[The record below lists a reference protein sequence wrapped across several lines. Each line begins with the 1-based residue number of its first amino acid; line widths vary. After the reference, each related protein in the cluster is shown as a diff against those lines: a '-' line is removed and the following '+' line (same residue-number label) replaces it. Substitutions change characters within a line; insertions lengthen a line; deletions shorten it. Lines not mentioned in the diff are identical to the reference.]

1 MTYITLFAA
10 IITLGVIVSSFIN
23 LNSSK
28 SIRAY
33 ESLSKTLRIL
43 SVIVGS
49 GVLVYWTGSI
59 FDSQNT
65 EINSDGIVRI
75 ILLAIGVLAVG
86 NLIYFATSKYA
97 SEKQRAEVAEFRLH
111 LLEKG
116 LTLEDIEKQ
125 YYDIIDLRD
134 GRKSIAVEAKNW
146 ALDNHNKEDIKII

>member
-10 IITLGVIVSSFIN
+10 IIILGTIIGAFIN
-23 LNSSK
+23 FNSNK
-28 SIRAY
+28 AVLTY

-43 SVIVGS
+43 SVIVGA
-49 GVLVYWTGSI
+49 GILVYWNGSI
-59 FDSQNT
+59 FDNQNT
-65 EINSDGIVRI
+65 EINAGGIVRI

-97 SEKQRAEVAEFRLH
+97 SEKLRAEVAEFKLH

-116 LTLEDIEKQ
+116 LTLEDIDKQ

-134 GRKSIAVEAKNW
+134 GRKSIAIEAKNW
-146 ALDNHNKEDIKII
+146 ALDNHNKEV